1 MIFLN
6 HSANVVAHLT
16 NFFHVSVGHF
26 IFQKIKRRQ
35 RRCFKEWL
43 KMSEV
48 QPLDALYCFASCR
61 SMVNKLMETTDAG
74 VKLLALEGLFRIES
88 DAHRHQFTDDVLEQV
103 KSFLR
108 KWRCESPRRVYTVMY
123 GIPLHLRHL
132 TIFKTLKVPLFIDDY
147 GTKQLLSSYELMD
160 VEINGDT
167 PIFHVTHGEEA
178 ADIFEEEKFQPSDN
192 KNIIEGTWFGL
203 SNSSSVYGSYSF
215 ETTLSKLG
223 VKGLHQGEVVSYKNE
238 VNVILYAAVDT
249 EFGCNQLKR
258 PTDEAVMEGNDKAY
272 VKISIFVPARFLPD
286 NRARF
291 RRVISGPTKVNHSP
305 FCVREKRSNYEC
317 RELNRDA

>member
-1 MIFLN
+1 MIDQNLPYRFLR
-6 HSANVVAHLT
+6 
-16 NFFHVSVGHF
+16 G
-26 IFQKIKRRQ
+26 Q
-35 RRCFKEWL
+35 
-43 KMSEV
+43 
-48 QPLDALYCFASCR
+48 
-61 SMVNKLMETTDAG
+61 
-74 VKLLALEGLFRIES
+74 LL
-88 DAHRHQFTDDVLEQV
+88 

-167 PIFHVTHGEEA
+167 PIFHVTHREEA
-178 ADIFEEEKFQPSDN
+178 ADIFKEEKFQPSDN

-223 VKGLHQGEVVSYKNE
+223 VKGY
-238 VNVILYAAVDT
+238 I
-249 EFGCNQLKR
+249 
-258 PTDEAVMEGNDKAY
+258 KARL
-272 VKISIFVPARFLPD
+272 SLTR
-286 NRARF
+286 
-291 RRVISGPTKVNHSP
+291 T
-305 FCVREKRSNYEC
+305 RSM
-317 RELNRDA
+317 

>member
-1 MIFLN
+1 
-6 HSANVVAHLT
+6 
-16 NFFHVSVGHF
+16 
-26 IFQKIKRRQ
+26 
-35 RRCFKEWL
+35 
-43 KMSEV
+43 MSET
-48 QPLDALYCFASCR
+48 QPLDAFYCYDSCR
-61 SMVNKLMETTDAG
+61 RMVNKLMETTDAG

-88 DAHRHQFTDDVLEQV
+88 DVNRHQFPYDVLEQV

-108 KWRCESPRRVYTVMY
+108 KWRCESPLSEYSLY
-123 GIPLHLRHL
+123 LKHL
-132 TIFKTLKVPLFIDDY
+132 TIFKNLKVPLFIDNY
-147 GTKQLLSSYELMD
+147 GKKRLLSSYKLMD

-167 PIFHVTHGEEA
+167 PIFHVTHREEA
-178 ADIFEEEKFQPSDN
+178 ADIFKEEKFQPSDN

-258 PTDEAVMEGNDKAY
+258 PTDEGVMEGNDKAY
-272 VKISIFVPARFLPD
+272 VKISIFVQIG
-286 NRARF
+286 RAH
-291 RRVISGPTKVNHSP
+291 V
-305 FCVREKRSNYEC
+305 
-317 RELNRDA
+317 